1 MHVTVFCINHCVHP
15 FWVHCTGCPN
25 KHGNSV
31 TTYISSSIHAPRFF
45 HFLWHALNR
54 RLLHPVYANC
64 VRYPLPSFFSI
75 LLKNVKFLFSLKP
88 WILFKSSIM
97 ICPVLKK
104 ENRKIKYH
112 IYSLY
117 FTCLFRNKNLFFSR
131 IVRQG
136 KLFHKCTHLLYCS
149 ILVSGR

>member
-1 MHVTVFCINHCVHP
+1 M
-15 FWVHCTGCPN
+15 
-25 KHGNSV
+25 

-149 ILVSGR
+149 VRSLGDNVNTRRMSKPEMGSIFHIKKIDEIFWS